1 MDIEDLCNIVGW
13 DFVSERQ
20 LTRNDLV
27 NAHWVVKQLFPKN
40 KSFKAGSVFINGTGK
55 DLDIVMKGDARTCID
70 AVAMGF
76 EECGRDYGPN
86 VSPFKAFRYGYINLI
101 IILKPSDFRGFY
113 IASRLCKK
121 VVDVSGIDSRKDTR
135 VLIHEQVR
143 RLINEKIDDNV
154 A

>member
-55 DLDIVMKGDARTCID
+55 DLDIVMKGDARDCID
-70 AVAMGF
+70 AMAIGF

-86 VSPFKAFRYGYINLI
+86 VSPFKALRYGYINLI

-121 VVDVSGIDSRKDTR
+121 FVDVSGIYSRKVDR
-135 VLIHEQVR
+135 VLIHEQIR